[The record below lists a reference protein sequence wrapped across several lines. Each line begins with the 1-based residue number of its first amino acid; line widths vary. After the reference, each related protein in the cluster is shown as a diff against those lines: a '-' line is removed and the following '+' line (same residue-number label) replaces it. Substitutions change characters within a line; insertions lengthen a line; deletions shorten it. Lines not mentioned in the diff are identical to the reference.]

1 MGLQRTAPITWE
13 IGMTKKDDSMRE
25 PRMLGLGRSQTTTE
39 LAERLEGYIELKAS
53 GRIRDLHVV
62 CSDDMIIL
70 QGRSRTY
77 HAKQLAQQ
85 AVLDLTDGHAMLTN
99 QIVVC

>member
-1 MGLQRTAPITWE
+1 LDGLKTTPITWE
-13 IGMTKKDDSMRE
+13 TGMTTKDDSKGI
-25 PRMLGLGRSQTTTE
+25 PSPLGLGRSQSTND
-39 LAERLEGYIELKAS
+39 LAERLEGYIEQIAR

-62 CSDDMIIL
+62 CSDDVIIL

-85 AVLDLTDGHAMLTN
+85 AVLDLTDGHTLLTN

>member
-1 MGLQRTAPITWE
+1 MNLH
-13 IGMTKKDDSMRE
+13 DLVSE
-25 PRMLGLGRSQTTTE
+25 PRRAARSRSETRTRRADRRATS
-39 LAERLEGYIELKAS
+39 RRRAS

-62 CSDDMIIL
+62 CSDDSIIL

-77 HAKQLAQQ
+77 HAKQLAHQ
-85 AVLDLTDGHAMLTN
+85 AVLDLTDGFPLLTN